1 MKTITQHELRN
12 RVSRVLRQVEAGARI
27 LITVDGRAVADLVP
41 IGGVRRTFV
50 PIDEVLR
57 LLARAPLDRKFSR
70 DIEGAARPT
79 LIVKLPDSAEF

>member
-1 MKTITQHELRN
+1 MRAGYCG
-12 RVSRVLRQVEAGARI
+12 QVEAGERMR
-27 LITVDGRAVADLVP
+27 ITVDGRPVSDLVP
-41 IGGVRRTFV
+41 IAGVRRTFV